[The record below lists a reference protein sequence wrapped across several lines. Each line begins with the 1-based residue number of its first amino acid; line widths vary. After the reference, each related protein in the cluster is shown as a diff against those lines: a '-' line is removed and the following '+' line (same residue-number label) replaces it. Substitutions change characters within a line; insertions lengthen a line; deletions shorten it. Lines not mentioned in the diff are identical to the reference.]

1 MTQGTV
7 SKTPGVVGV
16 QKTKKNIT
24 KPSRKGAPIKQKM
37 KSGKDKA
44 QQKLGKTINRN
55 IENFICEKALKNGA
69 KLKMLKPEEKGRD
82 SSQQRVKRFKN
93 KINEERKGEK
103 KKKTSMATTISISA
117 PSSSSTSTSSS
128 SSATTSTPS
137 TPSTPRK

>member
-1 MTQGTV
+1 
-7 SKTPGVVGV
+7 
-16 QKTKKNIT
+16 
-24 KPSRKGAPIKQKM
+24 M

-44 QQKLGKTINRN
+44 QQVLCSLMNNPLILLLTDFNLEMEQKLGKTINRN

-117 PSSSSTSTSSS
+117 PSSASTSS